1 MIVSQGFYPIRDR
14 SRLVA
19 KFKEKIEQVMISEAF
34 MHYPQDFVSILLF
47 ILLLF
52 IHSFLL
58 IKHDNYLQ
66 KKKKKEKTFHT
77 QFSDKSLLL

>member
-1 MIVSQGFYPIRDR
+1 MIVSQGFYPIRER

-47 ILLLF
+47 ILLLL
-52 IHSFLL
+52 IHSFLINLFCSRPFLQILVKRLRLL
-58 IKHDNYLQ
+58 I
-66 KKKKKEKTFHT
+66 
-77 QFSDKSLLL
+77 S